1 MSTTPWSARRD
12 VEHRSRSS
20 PRSSDAFRSPRWMIV
35 LGTRPIQNSFVAG
48 ARGDVVGIRAA
59 AVSAKRC
66 LYSGSR
72 EAAESTACTSPR
84 CGGGPV
90 PDPCGSE
97 RGSVRGILSTRISE
111 RRFASAGGNRRT
123 VPHGTRSQGRI
134 LLARDR
140 KAANC
145 GRRLSRAGRE
155 ILVFNAS
162 ATASGQ
168 TRSEANPRRR
178 RHQIRRVSQSLA

>member
-20 PRSSDAFRSPRWMIV
+20 PRSSDAFRSPRWMIA
-35 LGTRPIQNSFVAG
+35 LRTRPIQNSFVAG

-59 AVSAKRC
+59 TDRPGGVCETLPVQRIERSCRILRLAR
-66 LYSGSR
+66 R
-72 EAAESTACTSPR
+72 RAA
-84 CGGGPV
+84 GGGAGS
-90 PDPCGSE
+90 DPCGSE
-97 RGSVRGILSTRISE
+97 RGSVEGFSRPEFRSADLLQLAAIVE
-111 RRFASAGGNRRT
+111 RFR
-123 VPHGTRSQGRI
+123 HGTRSQGRYV
-134 LLARDR
+134 LARDR
-140 KAANC
+140 KAANR

-168 TRSEANPRRR
+168 TRSA
-178 RHQIRRVSQSLA
+178 S